1 VTKLTENNTE
11 IKSAIKL
18 WVDNVVLGLNL
29 CPFAHD
35 IWKEGRWEIAVSNAP
50 DNGQRFKDALVAIEA
65 FVKNKEERGTMLY
78 VFPEA
83 KENFIRFYN
92 FSAMVEEEIRQMGLQ
107 DQVQIVTF
115 HPEFRFEGE
124 KKESRGNYV
133 NRSPYPLLHF
143 LWTEEVTRVI
153 EKNGEKIGEKVA
165 HDNNKKLLSLSDS
178 EFEDMV
184 LKYTRSSW
192 QVESND

>member
-65 FVKNKEERGTMLY
+65 FV
-78 VFPEA
+78 